1 MDKKHL
7 MRKAFDLAK
16 KGKNLTGLNPMVG
29 AIILKSGK
37 IIGRGFHSQYG
48 GPHAEVNAIADAES
62 RGFNVKGSTLISS
75 LEPCCHTHKKT
86 PPCTDLLIEKG
97 IKTLYYGSVDLNPKV
112 KGKGIKK
119 LEKNNIETIFVDYQ
133 DINDEL
139 NRGALNIIRK
149 NRPFVTLKICMTL
162 DGMIYNKKTKNGSIG
177 DSEQLEHSNNLRKM
191 HDSVL
196 VGVETIIKDNP
207 KLTFRGNGCE
217 NFTQPRPIVLDSNL
231 RIPLNSQIIRLGNN
245 PIIFTKKN
253 NIQKFNRLTK
263 LGCTIIKLN
272 NLKPEKILKNLM
284 LNNLQSILVEG
295 GGKVFSSF
303 LSSDMYDELIL
314 YYSSNLMGNSGLNVS
329 ESLNK
334 EYKIK
339 KKSSRIKN
347 IGNSVMMVF
356 K

>member
-1 MDKKHL
+1 M
-7 MRKAFDLAK
+7 
-16 KGKNLTGLNPMVG
+16 
-29 AIILKSGK
+29 
-37 IIGRGFHSQYG
+37 
-48 GPHAEVNAIADAES
+48 NAIADAES
-62 RGFNVKGSTLISS
+62 RGFNVKGSTLVSS

-217 NFTQPRPIVLDSNL
+217 NFTQPRPIVLDTNL

-253 NIQKFNRLTK
+253 NIQKFNSLTK
-263 LGCTIIKLN
+263 LGCTVIKLN

-314 YYSSNLMGNSGLNVS
+314 YYSSNLIGNSGLNVS

-339 KKSSRIKN
+339 KKSSHIKN

>member
-207 KLTFRGNGCE
+207 KQAKEDLERVYEHFPRIKIRRKSQAG
-217 NFTQPRPIVLDSNL
+217 FTSGGEQQMIAMGRALMGRPKLILLDEPSMGL
-231 RIPLNSQIIRLGNN
+231 APQ
-245 PIIFTKKN
+245 
-253 NIQKFNRLTK
+253 
-263 LGCTIIKLN
+263 
-272 NLKPEKILKNLM
+272 
-284 LNNLQSILVEG
+284 LVEEIFEIV
-295 GGKVFSSF
+295 KA
-303 LSSDMYDELIL
+303 
-314 YYSSNLMGNSGLNVS
+314 
-329 ESLNK
+329 LNK
-334 EYKIK
+334 EGVSFLVAEQNAMVALKYADEGYIIENGRVILKGSSKELLDRPDVKELYLGTGDKGRTSFRDIK
-339 KKSSRIKN
+339 YYHRRKPS
-347 IGNSVMMVF
+347 F
-356 K
+356 T